1 MPLTFRRMST
11 ADSPACAQELIAAF
25 REAPWNEFWTT
36 EQALERIDGIMSAR
50 VSRGIVCMDGER
62 CVSMLAGRIM
72 TYQEKKLFYID
83 EFSVHPAWQR
93 QGVGSRVLARLCE
106 ALQQEPHP
114 VSHMSLITER
124 GFPSVAFLLREK
136 RLCGAQERPDMA
148 GYVNGPSLHAKR
160 PPAYQIRRAFS
171 YASQMAI
178 HQHTPYLS
186 ITVALKAFQGSAP
199 RGCSTTPPSDS
210 TSKVWRTTSSLPIS
224 KQLKVIV
231 SHFS

>member
-1 MPLTFRRMST
+1 MPLTFRRMSP

-25 REAPWNEFWTT
+25 REAPWNEVWTT

-93 QGVGSRVLARLCE
+93 QGIGSRMLAILRE
-106 ALQQEPHP
+106 ELQKEPHP
-114 VSHMSLITER
+114 VSHISLITER
-124 GFPSVAFLLREK
+124 GFPSVAFYEKNGFVELRND
-136 RLCGAQERPDMA
+136 LTMA

-210 TSKVWRTTSSLPIS
+210 TSKAWRTTSSLPIS

-231 SHFS
+231 SHFI